1 MPINSGHAA
10 NSETKHFPECKE
22 LIVGRFYSVPFSAV
36 AVSAAQDLFE
46 VQAATGKPFVL
57 HEVIVAQ
64 ASDYGDSQA
73 EGLSVLIKRATG
85 SYTSGSGGST
95 VTPAKHLTNDA
106 AAGPTAELNNTSQ
119 ASAGSGALTT
129 IRTEAF
135 NVQAGWQYLPTPE
148 ERLLFL
154 ASEAVIVSITAPADA
169 VTMSGTLVFEE
180 L

>member
-1 MPINSGHAA
+1 M
-10 NSETKHFPECKE
+10 
-22 LIVGRFYSVPFSAV
+22 GRFYSVPFSAV
-36 AVSAAQDLFE
+36 SVSAAQDLFE
-46 VQAATGKPFVL
+46 VLAASGKPFWL
-57 HEVIVAQ
+57 HEIIIAQ
-64 ASDYGDSQA
+64 SSDYGDAAA
-73 EGLSVLIKRATG
+73 EGLSILIKKATG

-106 AAGPTAELNNTSQ
+106 AAGPTAEINNTTQ

-129 IRTEAF
+129 IRAEAF

-148 ERLLFL
+148 TRIQFL
-154 ASEAVIVSITAPADA
+154 PTEACVVSITAPADA